1 MGNIYD
7 AFPSKY
13 LKASDLQGRQPIVT
27 IDRVEYEEVGKQRD
41 RKPILYFANKDKG
54 MVLNKTNANKVIAIT
69 GSAVT
74 EEWQGAAVQ
83 LFVAQ
88 VEFQGDMVDAIRI
101 KQPVRG
107 QKPAPAPPKPAP
119 APKPV
124 MPADKE
130 EIFDSGP
137 MDDSDIPF

>member
-1 MGNIYD
+1 MGNIHD

-13 LKASDLQGRQPIVT
+13 LKASDLQGRQHIVT

-41 RKPILYFANKDKG
+41 RKPILYFVGKEKG
-54 MVLNKTNANKVIAIT
+54 MVLNKTNANKVIGIAN
-69 GSAVT
+69 SPVT
-74 EEWQGAAVQ
+74 EEWQGVAVQ

-107 QKPAPAPPKPAP
+107 QKPTQAPPKPAP
-119 APKPV
+119 KPAPV
-124 MPADKE
+124 ADDSDADS
-130 EIFDSGP
+130 FDSGP